1 MPVLSVDNVAENA
14 TFKPR
19 LPNPIVRKDI
29 IDNKTKQ
36 KMSLTFFSMIMEV
49 NGKVQSPM
57 LQFPKVRFPR
67 GVAKEEWKLKGLTIF
82 DWESDEMRKII
93 TTTRRTQK
101 TGCIKK
107 SDVSS
112 LVSDIGTTKAKSN
125 DNELIVYDAPNGEV
139 KFTVSKGEE
148 LIVIGK
154 KEKGAWLVV
163 KTQGTKGHFEVI
175 LEKIAEVLFDMKD
188 KLPISHV
195 ETVEDVI
202 KMMKNPV
209 YFPIDKET
217 KEYDDEKSPSAFMNF
232 FYYKDNATGE
242 EKHCNFTMPIGG
254 GKTKELHFSELD
266 GVGFEGIPVLNCAR
280 VLVGKDRI
288 NTQFNFRS
296 VIITEILKREQRSLQ
311 EDTIAE
317 VALSM
322 DEEKVKASLALLEA
336 NKKRNSPQR
345 SGGVSKPAGGGGG
358 GDSPPRENTDIDDL
372 LNGSGIG
379 NDDIDLELPDSGDTN
394 PSVPGLED

>member
-1 MPVLSVDNVAENA
+1 MPVLSVSEVAENA

-29 IDNKTKQ
+29 NDKTTGQ
-36 KMSLTFFSMIMEV
+36 KMSLTFFSMLMEV

-67 GVAKEEWKLKGLTIF
+67 GVTKEEWKLKGLTIF

-101 TGCIKK
+101 TGCVKK
-107 SDVSS
+107 SDVS
-112 LVSDIGTTKAKSN
+112 LESDIGTTKAKSKEG
-125 DNELIVYDAPNGEV
+125 ELSVYDAPNGEI
-139 KFTVSKGEE
+139 KFTVPEDEE

-163 KTQGTKGHFEVI
+163 KTEGTKGHFEVI

-195 ETVEDVI
+195 ETVEDVV

-209 YFPIDKET
+209 YFPVDKET

-232 FYYKDNATGE
+232 FYYKDGATGE

-317 VALSM
+317 IALSM

-336 NKKRNSPQR
+336 NKKKSSPPR
-345 SGGVSKPAGGGGG
+345 AGGGTKPSRGG

-372 LNGSGIG
+372 LNGVG

>member
-1 MPVLSVDNVAENA
+1 MPVLSVSEVAENA

-29 IDNKTKQ
+29 NDKTTGQ
-36 KMSLTFFSMIMEV
+36 KMSLTFFSMLMEV

-57 LQFPKVRFPR
+57 LQFPKIRFPR
-67 GVAKEEWKLKGLTIF
+67 GVTKEEWKLKGLSIF
-82 DWESDEMRKII
+82 DWENDEMRKII

-107 SDVSS
+107 SDVS
-112 LVSDIGTTKAKSN
+112 LESDIWTTKAKSN
-125 DNELIVYDAPNGEV
+125 DGELSVYDAPNGEV
-139 KFTVSKGEE
+139 KFTVSEDEE

-254 GKTKELHFSELD
+254 GKTKELHYSELD

-336 NKKRNSPQR
+336 NKKKSSPQR
-345 SGGVSKPAGGGGG
+345 AGGGTKTARG

-372 LNGSGIG
+372 LNGVG

>member
-1 MPVLSVDNVAENA
+1 MPVLSVSEVAENA

-29 IDNKTKQ
+29 NDKTTGQ
-36 KMSLTFFSMIMEV
+36 KMSLTFFSMLMEV

-67 GVAKEEWKLKGLTIF
+67 GVTKEEWKLKGLTIF

-101 TGCIKK
+101 TGCVKK
-107 SDVSS
+107 SDVS
-112 LVSDIGTTKAKSN
+112 LESDIGTTKAKSN
-125 DNELIVYDAPNGEV
+125 EGELSVYDAPNGEV
-139 KFTVSKGEE
+139 KFTVSEDEE

-163 KTQGTKGHFEVI
+163 KTEGTKGHFEVI

-209 YFPIDKET
+209 YFPVDKET

-232 FYYKDNATGE
+232 FYYKDGATGE

-322 DEEKVKASLALLEA
+322 DEEKVKASLALLES

-345 SGGVSKPAGGGGG
+345 TGGGSKPARGGG

>member
-1 MPVLSVDNVAENA
+1 MPVLSVSEVAEKA

-29 IDNKTKQ
+29 NDKTTGQ
-36 KMSLTFFSMIMEV
+36 KMSLTFFSMLMEV

-67 GVAKEEWKLKGLTIF
+67 GVSKEEWKLKGLSIF
-82 DWESDEMRKII
+82 DWENDEMRKII

-107 SDVSS
+107 SDVS
-112 LVSDIGTTKAKSN
+112 LESDIGTTKAKSN
-125 DNELIVYDAPNGEV
+125 DGELSVYDAPGGEV
-139 KFTVSKGEE
+139 KFTVTEDEE

-195 ETVEDVI
+195 ETVEDVV

-232 FYYKDNATGE
+232 FYYKDSTTGE

-254 GKTKELHFSELD
+254 GKTKELHYSELD

-317 VALSM
+317 IALSM

-336 NKKRNSPQR
+336 NKKKNTPPRT
-345 SGGVSKPAGGGGG
+345 GGGTKPPRG

>member
-1 MPVLSVDNVAENA
+1 MPVLSVSEVAENA

-29 IDNKTKQ
+29 NDKTTGQ
-36 KMSLTFFSMIMEV
+36 KMSLTFFSMLMEV

-57 LQFPKVRFPR
+57 LQFPKIRFPR
-67 GVAKEEWKLKGLTIF
+67 GVTKEEWKLKGLSIF
-82 DWESDEMRKII
+82 DWENDEMRKII

-107 SDVSS
+107 SDVS
-112 LVSDIGTTKAKSN
+112 LESDIGTTKAKSN
-125 DNELIVYDAPNGEV
+125 DGELSVYDAPNGEV
-139 KFTVSKGEE
+139 KFTVSEDEE

-163 KTQGTKGHFEVI
+163 KTEGTKGHFEVI

-254 GKTKELHFSELD
+254 GKTKELHFSDLD

-336 NKKRNSPQR
+336 NKKKSSPR
-345 SGGVSKPAGGGGG
+345 GGGGTKTARG

-372 LNGSGIG
+372 LNGVG

>member
-1 MPVLSVDNVAENA
+1 MPVLSVSEVAENA

-19 LPNPIVRKDI
+19 LPNPIVRKEIND
-29 IDNKTKQ
+29 KTTDQ
-36 KMSLTFFSMIMEV
+36 KMSLTFFSMLMEV

-57 LQFPKVRFPR
+57 IQFPKVRFPS
-67 GVAKEEWKLKGLTIF
+67 GVTKEEWKLKGLTKF
-82 DWESDEMRKII
+82 DWESDKMRKII

-107 SDVSS
+107 SDVS
-112 LVSDIGTTKAKSN
+112 LESDIGTTKAKSN
-125 DNELIVYDAPNGEV
+125 DGELSVYHAPNGEV
-139 KFTVSKGEE
+139 KFTVSEDEE

-217 KEYDDEKSPSAFMNF
+217 KEYEEKWPSAFMNF

-254 GKTKELHFSELD
+254 GKTKELHYSELD

-336 NKKRNSPQR
+336 NKKKNSPQR
-345 SGGVSKPAGGGGG
+345 AGGDSKPARGGG

-379 NDDIDLELPDSGDTN
+379 NDDVDLELPDSGDTN

>member
-1 MPVLSVDNVAENA
+1 MPVLSVSEVAENA

-29 IDNKTKQ
+29 NDKTTGQ
-36 KMSLTFFSMIMEV
+36 KMSLTFFSMLMEV

-57 LQFPKVRFPR
+57 LQFPKIRFPR
-67 GVAKEEWKLKGLTIF
+67 GVTKEEWKLKGLSIF
-82 DWESDEMRKII
+82 DWENDEMRKII

-107 SDVSS
+107 SDVS
-112 LVSDIGTTKAKSN
+112 LESDIGTTKAKSN
-125 DNELIVYDAPNGEV
+125 DGELSVYDAPNGEV
-139 KFTVSKGEE
+139 KFTVSEDEE

-163 KTQGTKGHFEVI
+163 KTEGTKGHFEVI

-345 SGGVSKPAGGGGG
+345 SGGVSKPARSGAA

-379 NDDIDLELPDSGDTN
+379 SDDVDLELPDSGDTN

>member
-1 MPVLSVDNVAENA
+1 MPVLSVSEVAEKA

-29 IDNKTKQ
+29 NDKTTGQ
-36 KMSLTFFSMIMEV
+36 KMSLTFFSMLMEV

-67 GVAKEEWKLKGLTIF
+67 GVTKEEWKLKGLTIF
-82 DWESDEMRKII
+82 DWESDEMQKII

-101 TGCIKK
+101 TGCVKK
-107 SDVSS
+107 SDVS
-112 LVSDIGTTKAKSN
+112 LESDIGTTKAKSN
-125 DNELIVYDAPNGEV
+125 DGELSVYDGPGGEV
-139 KFTVSKGEE
+139 KFTVPEDEE

-195 ETVEDVI
+195 ETVEDVN

-232 FYYKDNATGE
+232 FYYKDGATGE
-242 EKHCNFTMPIGG
+242 EKYCNFTMPIGG
-254 GKTKELHFSELD
+254 GKTKELHYSELD

-336 NKKRNSPQR
+336 NKKKNSPPPR
-345 SGGVSKPAGGGGG
+345 SGGGTKPTRSKGE
-358 GDSPPRENTDIDDL
+358 DSPPRENTDIDDL

-379 NDDIDLELPDSGDTN
+379 NDDLDLELPDSGDTN
-394 PSVPGLED
+394 PTVPGLED

>member
-1 MPVLSVDNVAENA
+1 MPVYSVQEVAENA

-19 LPNPIVRKDI
+19 LPNPIVQKEIKDGQ
-29 IDNKTKQ
+29 TGQ
-36 KMSLTFFSMIMEV
+36 KMSLTFVNMLMEL

-57 LQFPKVRFPR
+57 IQFPKLKFPR
-67 GVAKEEWKLKGLTIF
+67 GVTKEEWKLKGLTIF
-82 DWESDEMRKII
+82 DWEDEETRKIV

-107 SDVSS
+107 SDVS
-112 LVSDIGTTKAKSN
+112 LESDIGTTKAKSN
-125 DNELIVYDAPNGEV
+125 DGELSVYDSPNGEV
-139 KFTVSKGEE
+139 KFTVSEDEE

-163 KTQGTKGHFEVI
+163 KTEGTKGYFEMI
-175 LEKIAEVLFDMKD
+175 LEKISEVLFEMKD

-209 YFPIDKET
+209 YFPINKET
-217 KEYDDEKSPSAFMNF
+217 KEYDDERSPSQFSNF

-242 EKHCNFTMPIGG
+242 EKHCNFTMPIGD
-254 GKTKELHFSELD
+254 GKTKELHFAELENQ
-266 GVGFEGIPVLNCAR
+266 GFEGRPLMSIAR

-296 VIITEILKREQRSLQ
+296 VVITDILKREQRSLQ
-311 EDTIAE
+311 EDIIAE
-317 VALSM
+317 ASLSI
-322 DEEKVKASLALLEA
+322 DEEKVKANLALLES
-336 NKKRNSPQR
+336 NKKNTSPAR
-345 SGGVSKPAGGGGG
+345 SGGGGTAPPPNR
-358 GDSPPRENTDIDDL
+358 SPPRENTDIDDL
-372 LNGSGIG
+372 LNGVG
-379 NDDIDLELPDSGDTN
+379 NDDVDLELPDSGDTN
-394 PSVPGLED
+394 PEVPGLDD

>member
-1 MPVLSVDNVAENA
+1 MPVLSVANVAENA

-29 IDNKTKQ
+29 NDKTTGQ
-36 KMSLTFFSMIMEV
+36 KMSLTFFSMLMEV

-57 LQFPKVRFPR
+57 LQFPKIRFPR
-67 GVAKEEWKLKGLTIF
+67 GVTKEEWKLKGLSIF
-82 DWESDEMRKII
+82 DWENDEMRKII

-107 SDVSS
+107 SDVS
-112 LVSDIGTTKAKSN
+112 LESDIGTTKAKSN
-125 DNELIVYDAPNGEV
+125 DGELSVYDAPNGEV
-139 KFTVSKGEE
+139 KFTVSEDEE

-254 GKTKELHFSELD
+254 GKTKELHFSDLD

-345 SGGVSKPAGGGGG
+345 SGGVSKTSRGGG
-358 GDSPPRENTDIDDL
+358 GDSPRENTDIDDL